1 MDTNTLLESSRKK
14 MQHSVDHTANEFHTL
29 HTGKATTTM
38 VENLLVDSYGTHL
51 HLKEV
56 AAITVP
62 DARTIQIQPWD
73 RHMIQPIEKAI
84 MTANIGLM
92 PTTTGPL
99 IRCVVPEM
107 SGDRRK
113 ELTRVAHN
121 MAEEGRIGVRAARQ
135 EMMTV
140 IKQAKKDG
148 HLGEDEMNHLEK
160 EIQKQTDRA
169 IAEIDHLLAQKEKE
183 LLTF

>member
-1 MDTNTLLESSRKK
+1 MDTGVLLEASRKK
-14 MQHSVDHTANEFHTL
+14 MQHSVDHMANELHTL
-29 HTGKATTTM
+29 HTGKATPTM
-38 VENLLVDSYGTHL
+38 VENIAVDAYGSHVR
-51 HLKEV
+51 LKEM
-56 AAITVP
+56 AAITIP

-73 RHMIQPIEKAI
+73 RNMIQPIEKAI

-99 IRCVVPEM
+99 IRCMIPEM

-135 EMMTV
+135 EMMTLV
-140 IKQAKKDG
+140 KQAKKEG

-160 EIQKQTDRA
+160 EIQKQTDRV
-169 IAEIDHLLAQKEKE
+169 IAEISHLLAQKEKE